1 VKKLILSV
9 SAVILL
15 AGCAHVAPPHVAPVV
30 KQHVVKPVAKP
41 APVVPATP
49 NAVVKKRWYSHFPH
63 HPKWFHSK

>member
-1 VKKLILSV
+1 MKKLVLSV

-15 AGCAHVAPPHVAPVV
+15 AGCAHVAPPHIAVP
-30 KQHVVKPVAKP
+30 HKPVAKP
-41 APVVPATP
+41 AAPIVVPVTP